1 MKKILVQNTE
11 DCKSI
16 SVENAVN
23 SARED
28 IMKEGFTV
36 KQVADKL
43 NVSYDTVNNTVKKLN
58 LKVEV
63 LRLSGSDKPTRV
75 LTKDQAKQIADCI
88 SRGRRQQT
96 KIAQFRSE
104 TERASFNEQQSSV
117 LTSKDIELISTVV
130 SMTVAKTIEALD
142 KRMSKIETRIEERQS
157 LLPPPSISPR
167 SHINM
172 LVRDYSSKT
181 G

>member
-1 MKKILVQNTE
+1 MKRILVQNTE
-11 DCKSI
+11 DCKSM

-75 LTKDQAKQIADCI
+75 LTKEQAKQIADHI

-96 KIAQFRSE
+96 
-104 TERASFNEQQSSV
+104 
-117 LTSKDIELISTVV
+117 D
-130 SMTVAKTIEALD
+130 VAK
-142 KRMSKIETRIEERQS
+142 
-157 LLPPPSISPR
+157 
-167 SHINM
+167 
-172 LVRDYSSKT
+172 V
-181 G
+181 